1 MKEKEISNAT
11 RYRRWMITWN
21 NWQDHFRSNAAC
33 KTIVEKLQQDNG
45 PLTQYIIV
53 GKEVAPTTKQVHL
66 QIYVEYSHQATFNQM
81 KDRFPGAH
89 IEVAFSPG
97 YQCSM
102 YCKKEKDF
110 YEEGEYRSRKISA
123 DDIASNV
130 ISLLSEH
137 RPTQIAEMF
146 PEYASYIVRN
156 FKNLSDIYADKQ
168 MNGNFKPGKE
178 PPF

>member
-1 MKEKEISNAT
+1 
-11 RYRRWMITWN
+11 
-21 NWQDHFRSNAAC
+21 
-33 KTIVEKLQQDNG
+33 
-45 PLTQYIIV
+45 
-53 GKEVAPTTKQVHL
+53 
-66 QIYVEYSHQATFNQM
+66 
-81 KDRFPGAH
+81 
-89 IEVAFSPG
+89 
-97 YQCSM
+97 M

-130 ISLLSEH
+130 ITLLSEH

-168 MNGNFKPGKE
+168 MNGNFKKDKE